1 MTTID
6 HYRQAENALSR
17 TRPASPGSQQDLAK
31 AQLHVLLS
39 VADDLRVIR
48 NELTEIRGILAR
60 NS

>member
-6 HYRQAENALSR
+6 HYRQAENALSGA
-17 TRPASPGSQQDLAK
+17 RPASPGSQQDLAK
-31 AQLHVLLS
+31 AQLHALLS